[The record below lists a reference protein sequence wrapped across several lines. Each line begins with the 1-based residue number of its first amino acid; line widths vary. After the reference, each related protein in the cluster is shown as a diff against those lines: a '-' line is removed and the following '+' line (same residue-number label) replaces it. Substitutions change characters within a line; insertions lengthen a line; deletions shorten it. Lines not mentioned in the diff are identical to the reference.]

1 LSVRV
6 SPISRGAALLIII
19 VGILTYYFIDDV
31 AGIAFVALG
40 VVLYFLLY
48 RFARKV
54 ENEVAKA
61 AGPK

>member
-6 SPISRGAALLIII
+6 SPISRGAALLIIV

-31 AGIAFVALG
+31 AGIVFVALG
-40 VVLYFLLY
+40 IILYWLLY

-54 ENEVAKA
+54 GKEVTEA
-61 AGPK
+61 AGAR